1 MGEEEGEVQERVDS
15 RATKVQRFSR
25 GAGGVLAGARAHS
38 NKSRANA
45 RATLSTRG
53 LYLKPP
59 AGGRQAMLPRRSASQ
74 AIEKQAKDIP
84 PRDIPTGPARLWLST
99 CYPGTHRSGRSMSR
113 VRDCPVP
120 WVIRS
125 MCGVWTGIQHAAR
138 LPWVIVFFLM
148 RTPCTRRTVRPTG
161 TEARSLCRLCSP
173 RGEASCTRNP
183 SPSAKQ
189 AEPRCSKWC
198 REGAHLCWTP
208 SITESLE
215 LEHGVHRR
223 PDRSD
228 SLVAARVRRLQ
239 DLRLEER
246 RARS

>member
-84 PRDIPTGPARLWLST
+84 PPRDIPTGPARLWLYNDTLSGHTPKRAQHVT
-99 CYPGTHRSGRSMSR
+99 CQGLSRSVGDTEH
-113 VRDCPVP
+113 VRCLDGHP
-120 WVIRS
+120 
-125 MCGVWTGIQHAAR
+125 
-138 LPWVIVFFLM
+138 
-148 RTPCTRRTVRPTG
+148 TR
-161 TEARSLCRLCSP
+161 CSP
-173 RGEASCTRNP
+173 ALGNCFF
-183 SPSAKQ
+183 
-189 AEPRCSKWC
+189 
-198 REGAHLCWTP
+198 
-208 SITESLE
+208 
-215 LEHGVHRR
+215 
-223 PDRSD
+223 
-228 SLVAARVRRLQ
+228 
-239 DLRLEER
+239 
-246 RARS
+246 